1 MSISRRFFLIGSGAV
16 VTAAFVKDAV
26 RFVERRSRPL
36 LIKPD
41 RIETE
46 LFYYEGFG
54 DGDASLITLGQ
65 WVDIEDVVAPT
76 TWREYYRRYEGRAL
90 DGQADIN
97 RLCREGGIT
106 EQRLDQPMLD
116 RSWQDAWDYWWSPH
130 ARAYQLLQSLD
141 LGPLRKRAGLR
152 VWGGQLIFDEFLRP
166 GDNSRVVNA
175 EDAVTLSLL
184 QARLIELG
192 LPYRLR
198 EGE

>member
-1 MSISRRFFLIGSGAV
+1 MEGLFMSISRRFFLIGSGAV
-16 VTAAFVKDAV
+16 VTAAFVNDAI
-26 RFVERRSRPL
+26 RYVERRSRPL

-54 DGDASLITLGQ
+54 DGDAALITLGQ
-65 WVDIEDVVAPT
+65 WVEIEDVAAPA
-76 TWREYYRRYEGRAL
+76 TWREYYTKIEGRNLGSHAGMDGVCEEQL
-90 DGQADIN
+90 DE
-97 RLCREGGIT
+97 RVP
-106 EQRLDQPMLD
+106 DQ
-116 RSWQDAWDYWWSPH
+116 SWQNAWDYSWSPQ

-152 VWGGQLIFDEFLRP
+152 VWKGQLIFDEFLRP
-166 GDNSRVVNA
+166 GDSSRVVNA

>member
-46 LFYYEGFG
+46 LFYYELPE
-54 DGDASLITLGQ
+54 GDALITLGE
-65 WVDIEDVVAPT
+65 WRDIEDVAAPT
-76 TWREYYRRYEGRAL
+76 TWREYYTRFEGR
-90 DGQADIN
+90 
-97 RLCREGGIT
+97 
-106 EQRLDQPMLD
+106 RLDNQVEVDHLCQDHGLAEQELDEPVPD

-130 ARAYQLLQSLD
+130 ARAYQLLQALD
-141 LGPLRKRAGLR
+141 LGPLRKRSGLR
-152 VWGGQLIFDEFLRP
+152 VWKGQLIFDEFLRP

-175 EDAVTLSLL
+175 EDAVTLLLL

>member
-16 VTAAFVKDAV
+16 VTSAFVEDAV

-46 LFYYEGFG
+46 LFYYELP
-54 DGDASLITLGQ
+54 DGGAQITLGP
-65 WVDIEDVVAPT
+65 WRDIEDVPAPT
-76 TWREYYRRYEGRAL
+76 TLREYYTAYEGRKL
-90 DGQADIN
+90 DGQSDID
-97 RLCREGGIT
+97 RLCRDRGIT
-106 EQRLDQPMLD
+106 EQRLDEPMLD
-116 RSWQDAWDYWWSPH
+116 QSWQDAWDYCWSPH

-152 VWGGQLIFDEFLRP
+152 VWRGQLIFDEFLRP

-175 EDAVTLSLL
+175 EDDVTLSLL

>member
-1 MSISRRFFLIGSGAV
+1 
-16 VTAAFVKDAV
+16 V

-41 RIETE
+41 RVETE
-46 LFYYEGFG
+46 LFYYDGFG

-65 WVDIEDVVAPT
+65 WRESEDVAAPT
-76 TWREYYRRYEGRAL
+76 TWREYYTKVEGWKL
-90 DGQADIN
+90 DSQAEVDH
-97 RLCREGGIT
+97 LCQDNDVA
-106 EQRLDQPMLD
+106 EQDLDEPVPDQ
-116 RSWQDAWDYWWSPH
+116 SWQDAWDYWWSPQ

-141 LGPLRKRAGLR
+141 LGPLRKRSGLR
-152 VWGGQLIFDEFLRP
+152 VWKGQLIFDDFLRP
-166 GDNSRVVNA
+166 GDSSRVVNA